1 MIDFAER
8 RMQRMNA
15 SEAKGTHPPKP
26 AEKTIPVG
34 AANVGITENALF
46 SHSVEVEV
54 TGDYGLFT
62 DPALRLGGEKSTL
75 QVPTYEALKGIMN
88 SAVWKPTFTWFIDEV
103 RIMNPI
109 QMESKGIR
117 TIKYNGGQ
125 GDLCFYTYLKN
136 CRYQIRAHYEW
147 NLNRPEFKGDRK
159 EDKFYEFIHKSIEK
173 GGRRDIFLG
182 TRECQG
188 YIEPCE
194 FGSGAGYYDNLPELS
209 FGVMYHGITY
219 PDEAYSSAT
228 KGKMTVNLWKPV
240 MKNGVIRFLRPEE
253 CPAHKP
259 VRNMEMKK
267 FENKL
272 ERFPEFGKF
281 QEVT

>member
-1 MIDFAER
+1 MD
-8 RMQRMNA
+8 NT
-15 SEAKGTHPPKP
+15 SYS
-26 AEKTIPVG
+26 
-34 AANVGITENALF
+34 N
-46 SHSVEVEV
+46 SVEVEV

-62 DPALRLGGEKSTL
+62 DPAFRLGGEKSTL

-103 RIMNPI
+103 RVMNPI

-117 TIKYNGGQ
+117 TIKYNGGP

-147 NLNRPEFKGDRK
+147 NRNRPEFK
-159 EDKFYEFIHKSIEK
+159 EDWDDAKYHDFICRSIEK

-194 FGSGAGYYDNLPELS
+194 FGSGPGFYDNLPEFS

-219 PDEAYSSAT
+219 PDEAYSDAT
-228 KGKMTVNLWKPV
+228 KGKMTVNLWRPV
-240 MKNGVIRFLRPEE
+240 MKNGVIRFLRPEK
-253 CPAHKP
+253 CPIHKT
-259 VRNMEMKK
+259 VRSMEMKK
-267 FENKL
+267 FENKQ
-272 ERFPEFGKF
+272 GKIPGIGEF
-281 QEVT
+281 QEVM